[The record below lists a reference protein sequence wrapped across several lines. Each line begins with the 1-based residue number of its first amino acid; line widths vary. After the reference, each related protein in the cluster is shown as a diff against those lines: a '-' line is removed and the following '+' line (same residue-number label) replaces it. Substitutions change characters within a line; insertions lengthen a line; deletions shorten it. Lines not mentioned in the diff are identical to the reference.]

1 MNTHA
6 YTPMHIQNLINRTAM
21 EANILPLNCYT
32 IIITIIYRRF
42 FMSHKTVICFA
53 IWTSFWSA
61 LFNHFYTVYFG
72 MGGAPKQVPGMI
84 LSAFCG
90 LAWGQFDF
98 ILINFFGSTCHM
110 SAEMASFVAILVGT
124 AITMYIHIKLL
135 GATPLGFMP
144 FIFAG
149 VCLTF
154 SQGGSNVAGLAFTL
168 FVGII
173 LAMICGLGLTYCTK
187 KFDTPQITK

>member
-1 MNTHA
+1 
-6 YTPMHIQNLINRTAM
+6 
-21 EANILPLNCYT
+21 
-32 IIITIIYRRF
+32 
-42 FMSHKTVICFA
+42 MSHKTVICFA

-72 MGGAPKQVPGMI
+72 SFGVPWIMFVCMAIYFGMGG
-84 LSAFCG
+84 
-90 LAWGQFDF
+90 
-98 ILINFFGSTCHM
+98 TCHM
-110 SAEMASFVAILVGT
+110 SAEMASFMAILVGT

-154 SQGGSNVAGLAFTL
+154 SQGGGNVAGLAFTL

-173 LAMICGLGLTYCTK
+173 LAMICGLGLTYCSK
-187 KFDTPQITK
+187 KFDSAENTK

>member
-1 MNTHA
+1 
-6 YTPMHIQNLINRTAM
+6 
-21 EANILPLNCYT
+21 
-32 IIITIIYRRF
+32 
-42 FMSHKTVICFA
+42 
-53 IWTSFWSA
+53 
-61 LFNHFYTVYFG
+61 
-72 MGGAPKQVPGMI
+72 
-84 LSAFCG
+84 
-90 LAWGQFDF
+90 
-98 ILINFFGSTCHM
+98 
-110 SAEMASFVAILVGT
+110 
-124 AITMYIHIKLL
+124 
-135 GATPLGFMP
+135 MP

>member
-1 MNTHA
+1 
-6 YTPMHIQNLINRTAM
+6 
-21 EANILPLNCYT
+21 
-32 IIITIIYRRF
+32 
-42 FMSHKTVICFA
+42 MSHKTVICFA

-72 MGGAPKQVPGMI
+72 SFGVPWIMFVCMAI
-84 LSAFCG
+84 Y
-90 LAWGQFDF
+90 
-98 ILINFFGSTCHM
+98 FFGGTCHM
-110 SAEMASFVAILVGT
+110 SAEMASFMAILVGT

-154 SQGGSNVAGLAFTL
+154 SQGGGNVAGLAFTL
-168 FVGII
+168 FIGII
-173 LAMICGLGLTYCTK
+173 LAMICGLGLTYCSK
-187 KFDTPQITK
+187 KFDSAENTK